1 MAITNETVSWTNA
14 ASAGTDWQGIE
25 VACSAG
31 AEFDVQVRNMSAT
44 GSGEVLIGARMLA
57 NYGASGSVFN
67 YRFVIGT
74 DGFKFFNGNTE
85 VTSGSYNTWHPED
98 QIQAANGSVRLGIR
112 IGTDLK
118 SVQLIL
124 NGRPYPLVA
133 GNNAARSIVVMAN
146 QAARASTQLQYAHIR
161 SRDMVPYAHGVK
173 ICTLGN
179 SITRGARSSNEWP
192 SLLGNCG
199 EHMPGVGKLSIDNSM
214 SVIGKRMVKVAEE
227 ITADPSSY
235 NFVGFD
241 YVLVALG
248 VNAFQATGES
258 GIGLFSSA
266 IDTIENKIKADKA
279 VPIFATPYR
288 YLTLSQTG
296 NGNETTNQKD
306 LPFFQQ
312 TLRERCAANGYALA
326 EVADA
331 MGDSAGSPGGFDSTG
346 FMNAWTTDNIHANTR
361 GQLAI
366 ASAFFSA
373 LSRLAASASPGCL
386 CQILLPTGTFT
397 TQNETVAGLLRVT
410 RRWNTIHIIGSVSA
424 GASGA
429 VITNLPAWARPA
441 QSVYSL
447 AYTRDAST
455 ESYCQLEI
463 RQSGDIVFGGLYKTG
478 RTDINI
484 SFEI

>member
-1 MAITNETVSWTNA
+1 MLMELK
-14 ASAGTDWQGIE
+14 
-25 VACSAG
+25 
-31 AEFDVQVRNMSAT
+31 F
-44 GSGEVLIGARMLA
+44 VL
-57 NYGASGSVFN
+57 
-67 YRFVIGT
+67 
-74 DGFKFFNGNTE
+74 
-85 VTSGSYNTWHPED
+85 
-98 QIQAANGSVRLGIR
+98 LGIQLR
-112 IGTDLK
+112 VVPVVQMNGLLS
-118 SVQLIL
+118 SVT
-124 NGRPYPLVA
+124 VA
-133 GNNAARSIVVMAN
+133 N
-146 QAARASTQLQYAHIR
+146 
-161 SRDMVPYAHGVK
+161 
-173 ICTLGN
+173 IC
-179 SITRGARSSNEWP
+179 RG
-192 SLLGNCG
+192 
-199 EHMPGVGKLSIDNSM
+199 LSIDNSM
-214 SVIGKRMVKVAEE
+214 SVSGKRMVKVAEE

-248 VNAFQATGES
+248 VNACQATGES

-373 LSRLAASASPGCL
+373 LSASSTLNSSKP
-386 CQILLPTGTFT
+386 
-397 TQNETVAGLLRVT
+397 VT
-410 RRWNTIHIIGSVSA
+410 N
-424 GASGA
+424 
-429 VITNLPAWARPA
+429 
-441 QSVYSL
+441 
-447 AYTRDAST
+447 
-455 ESYCQLEI
+455 
-463 RQSGDIVFGGLYKTG
+463 
-478 RTDINI
+478 
-484 SFEI
+484 SFPSSF